1 MYSSQ
6 VIVLSILL
14 IASTVSGQ
22 TLSDSLLSVRAV
34 DVGSGNCSIVELPN
48 HDEILILDAGHRRG
62 SRDSARSIDADILI
76 APHHGCDYS
85 SRECFIK
92 SVSPEYVVFQS
103 GHRYGH
109 PYRSVK
115 DRYLQHGVPIENIF
129 RTDLKDTESNP
140 HDWEDERYSGCKG
153 LPGDYDIAI
162 TITNQGIS

>member
-1 MYSSQ
+1 MLYSSQ

-48 HDEILILDAGHRRG
+48 
-62 SRDSARSIDADILI
+62 
-76 APHHGCDYS
+76 
-85 SRECFIK
+85 
-92 SVSPEYVVFQS
+92 
-103 GHRYGH
+103 HRYGH